1 MASRPDLK
9 AFSYAQ
15 LAGLASAT
23 RDEAAFSELVR
34 RHQQGLRR
42 FLARVCLNAATA
54 DDLAQDAFVRAH
66 ECLHRLDDPQAFQ
79 AWLYSIGLR
88 QCLMSIRRVKAR
100 RLIFSG
106 FRPEPPPS
114 PDADLGLDLSAGLAD
129 LEPHERAAILL
140 CDVQGMAHAEAAQA
154 LGAPLGT
161 VKTWVRRGRA
171 RLRAGLEQTP

>member
-1 MASRPDLK
+1 MPSRPNLK
-9 AFSYAQ
+9 AFTDAQ

-23 RDEAAFSELVR
+23 RDEAAFAELVR
-34 RHQQGLRR
+34 RHQLGLRR
-42 FLARVCLNAATA
+42 FLERVCRDGGMA
-54 DDLAQDAFVRAH
+54 DDMAQDAFVRAY
-66 ECLHRLDDPQAFQ
+66 ESLHRLDDPQAFQ

-88 QCLMSIRRVKAR
+88 QCLMSMRRAKVR
-100 RLIFSG
+100 RLIFAG

-129 LEPHERAAILL
+129 LEAHERAAILL

-171 RLRAGLEQTP
+171 RLKAGLEQTP